1 MGKKNS
7 VTVSLSAMTIC
18 TLIIFSGCN
27 VNGTLQEDY
36 PITPIP
42 FTSVSITDD
51 FWGPRIKRNHE
62 VSIPIA
68 FHQSEITGRIKNFE
82 VAGGLKEGTFSSLYA
97 FDDSD
102 VYKII
107 EGASYSLQTIPDPD
121 LEAYLDTLI
130 YKIGMAQ
137 EEDGYLYTNRTIM
150 GDSASRMAG
159 PERWINVEKSSHE
172 LYNVGHMYEAAV
184 AFYNASGK
192 SSLLD
197 IAIKNADLVHRT
209 FGWNRLERTPG
220 HQEIEL
226 ALIKLYRA
234 TGKQEYLDLA
244 RFFLDARGPGG
255 HKQLQMH
262 LKVCDQ
268 KEAVGHAVRA
278 CYMYAAMA
286 DLAAIQNDTGYIRAI
301 DRIWEDIVYRKT
313 YVTGGI
319 GTEAGNEGFD
329 DPYVLPNREA
339 YCETCA
345 SVGNVFV
352 NHRLFLLHGESKY
365 YDVLERTLY
374 NSLLSGVSLSGDHF
388 FYPNP
393 LESAGE
399 HERSEW
405 FGCACCPSN
414 ISRFIPAFPGYIYA
428 TKDDELFI
436 NLFVQNSAE
445 FQFRGS
451 SIRVEQNTK
460 YPWEGKVEI
469 SLFPSGTGKF
479 KVKLRSPGWANGE
492 AIPGDLYRFQG
503 EAIPESRVSV
513 NGKAHEYEL
522 EDGYI
527 LIHRRWKAGDII
539 TYEMPMEIQSI
550 VADAR
555 VKADLGL
562 FAVQRG
568 PLVFCAEWPE
578 SEDGRIL
585 DLRFDKESPFLTEF
599 KPALLQGTQV
609 IRMQAF
615 YPPEDAGKAG
625 DEALTREIS
634 LIPYH
639 LWNNRGPGEMRV
651 WLPQYE
657 N

>member
-1 MGKKNS
+1 MWG
-7 VTVSLSAMTIC
+7 IC
-18 TLIIFSGCN
+18 TRQL
-27 VNGTLQEDY
+27 L
-36 PITPIP
+36 P
-42 FTSVSITDD
+42 FM
-51 FWGPRIKRNHE
+51 KQAEN
-62 VSIPIA
+62 
-68 FHQSEITGRIKNFE
+68 Q
-82 VAGGLKEGTFSSLYA
+82 
-97 FDDSD
+97 
-102 VYKII
+102 VY
-107 EGASYSLQTIPDPD
+107 
-121 LEAYLDTLI
+121 
-130 YKIGMAQ
+130 
-137 EEDGYLYTNRTIM
+137 
-150 GDSASRMAG
+150 
-159 PERWINVEKSSHE
+159 WILPV
-172 LYNVGHMYEAAV
+172 
-184 AFYNASGK
+184 
-192 SSLLD
+192 
-197 IAIKNADLVHRT
+197 KNADLIHQT
-209 FGWNRLERTPG
+209 FGWNKLERTPG

-226 ALIKLYRA
+226 GLIKLYRA
-234 TGKQEYLDLA
+234 TGNQDYLDLA

-262 LKVCDQ
+262 LKVYEQ

-278 CYMYAAMA
+278 CYMYSAMA

-301 DRIWEDIVYRKT
+301 DDLWEDIVYRKT

-428 TKDDELFI
+428 TKADELFI
-436 NLFVQNSAE
+436 NLFVENNAE

-451 SIRVEQNTK
+451 SIRVEQNTN

-469 SLFPSGTGKF
+469 SLFPSGTEKF

-492 AIPGDLYRFQG
+492 AIPGDLYRFMEKRSPEQQG
-503 EAIPESRVSV
+503 KRSMV
-513 NGKAHEYEL
+513 KAHDYQM

-527 LIHRRWKAGDII
+527 VIDRRWKAGDII
-539 TYEMPMEIQSI
+539 TYEMPMEIQRI
-550 VADAR
+550 VADSR
-555 VKADLGL
+555 VEADLDL

-585 DLRFDKESPFLTEF
+585 DLRFDKDAPFTTQFE
-599 KPALLQGTQV
+599 PDLLNGTQV
-609 IRMQAF
+609 IKKAKPRC
-615 YPPEDAGKAG
+615 GKSG
-625 DEALTREIS
+625 DEAPREK
-634 LIPYH
+634 
-639 LWNNRGPGEMRV
+639 
-651 WLPQYE
+651 LP
-657 N
+657 

>member
-1 MGKKNS
+1 MEDMKIFAVMPCALFTFTGCSEKK
-7 VTVSLSAMTIC
+7 V
-18 TLIIFSGCN
+18 G
-27 VNGTLQEDY
+27 QEDY
-36 PITPIP
+36 SITPVP
-42 FTSVSITDD
+42 FTSVTITDN

-62 VSIPIA
+62 ITIPIA

-82 VAGGLKEGTFSSLYA
+82 VAGGLKEGTFSSMYA
-97 FDDSD
+97 YDDSD

-107 EGASYSLQTIPDPD
+107 EGASYSLQTIPDPV
-121 LEAYLDTLI
+121 LEAYLDSLI

-150 GDSASRMAG
+150 GDSASKMAG
-159 PERWINVEKSSHE
+159 PERWINVEKASHE

-184 AFYNASGK
+184 AFYDATGK

-197 IAIKNADLVHRT
+197 IAVKNADLIYET
-209 FGWNRLERTPG
+209 FGWNKLERTPG

-226 ALIKLYRA
+226 GLIKLYRA
-234 TGKQEYLDLA
+234 TGNHDYLDLA

-255 HKQLQMH
+255 RKQLQQH
-262 LKVCDQ
+262 LAVCDQ
-268 KEAVGHAVRA
+268 DEAVGHAVRA
-278 CYMYAAMA
+278 CYMFSAMA
-286 DLAAIQNDTGYIRAI
+286 DLAAIQNDTAYIKAI

-329 DPYVLPNREA
+329 DPYVLPNRKA

-352 NHRLFLLHGESKY
+352 NHRLFLLHGEAKY

-428 TKDDELFI
+428 TKADELFI
-436 NLFVQNSAE
+436 NLFVDDSAE
-445 FQFRGS
+445 FLLNGS
-451 SIRVEQNTK
+451 SLPVKQSTN
-460 YPWEGKVEI
+460 YPWDGKVEI
-469 SLFPSGTGKF
+469 SLFPSESEKF
-479 KVKLRSPGWANGE
+479 KVKLRNPGWANQV
-492 AIPGDLYRFQG
+492 AIPGDLYRFMENEPAG
-503 EAIPESRVSV
+503 STVLI
-513 NGKAHEYEL
+513 NGQPADYQKS
-522 EDGYI
+522 DGYI
-527 LIHRRWKAGDII
+527 VLNRKWKAGDII
-539 TYEMPMEIQSI
+539 TYELPMEIQRI
-550 VADAR
+550 VADKR
-555 VKADLGL
+555 VKADIDL

-568 PLVFCAEWPE
+568 PLVFCAEWPD

-585 DLRFDKESPFLTEF
+585 DLRFDKDPPFTTRFE
-599 KPALLQGTQV
+599 PDLLDGTQIIKTKTSDPV
-609 IRMQAF
+609 
-615 YPPEDAGKAG
+615 
-625 DEALTREIS
+625 LSREVT

-639 LWNNRGPGEMRV
+639 LWSNRGPGEMMV
-651 WLPQYE
+651 WLPLE
-657 N
+657 NKLN

>member
-1 MGKKNS
+1 MEKQGIVRGS
-7 VTVSLSAMTIC
+7 ISAVMLC
-18 TLIIFSGCN
+18 ALITFSGCSEKE
-27 VNGTLQEDY
+27 VQREDY
-36 PITPIP
+36 SITPVP
-42 FTSVSITDD
+42 FTSVTISDN
-51 FWGPRIKRNHE
+51 FWGPRIRRNHE

-82 VAGGLKEGTFSSLYA
+82 VAGGLAEGSFSSLYA

-107 EGASYSLQTIPDPD
+107 EGASYSLQTIPDPV
-121 LEAYLDTLI
+121 LEAYLDSLI

-137 EEDGYLYTNRTIM
+137 EEDGYLYTNRTIL
-150 GDSASRMAG
+150 GDSASSMAG

-184 AFYNASGK
+184 AFYDATGK

-197 IAIKNADLVHRT
+197 IAIKNADLIYET
-209 FGWNRLERTPG
+209 FGWNKLERTPG
-220 HQEIEL
+220 HQEIEVG
-226 ALIKLYRA
+226 LIKLYRV
-234 TGKQEYLDLA
+234 TGNHNYLELA

-262 LKVCDQ
+262 QKVCEQ

-278 CYMYAAMA
+278 CYMYSAMA
-286 DLAAIQNDTGYIRAI
+286 DLAAIQNDTTYIKAI
-301 DRIWEDIVYRKT
+301 DRLWEDIVYRKT

-329 DPYVLPNREA
+329 DPFVLPNRKA

-428 TKDDELFI
+428 TKADELFI
-436 NLFVQNSAE
+436 NLFVDNTAS
-445 FQFRGS
+445 FSLNGS
-451 SIRVEQNTK
+451 DIEVKQATR
-460 YPWEGKVEI
+460 YPWDGKVKI
-469 SLFPSGTGKF
+469 SLFPAGTKKF
-479 KVKLRSPGWANGE
+479 KVKLRNPGWANNK
-492 AIPGDLYRFQG
+492 AIPGDLYRFI
-503 EAIPESRVSV
+503 ENDTPSPTVLV
-513 NGKAHEYEL
+513 NDQPVRYQTK
-522 EDGYI
+522 DGYI
-527 LIHRRWKAGDII
+527 VLDREWKTADII
-539 TYEMPMEIQSI
+539 TYELPMEIQSI
-550 VADAR
+550 IADAR
-555 VKADLGL
+555 VEADRDR

-568 PLVFCAEWPE
+568 PLVFCAEWPDN
-578 SEDGRIL
+578 EDGRIL
-585 DLRFDKESPFLTEF
+585 DLRFDRDPPFTTQFESD
-599 KPALLQGTQV
+599 LLDGTQ
-609 IRMQAF
+609 IIKTKTSD
-615 YPPEDAGKAG
+615 PHPE
-625 DEALTREIS
+625 EVT

-639 LWNNRGPGEMRV
+639 LWNNRGSGEMMV
-651 WLPQYE
+651 WLPLSE

>member
-1 MGKKNS
+1 M
-7 VTVSLSAMTIC
+7 LC
-18 TLIIFSGCN
+18 TLIIFSGCSN
-27 VNGTLQEDY
+27 QKTLREDY
-36 PITPIP
+36 PITPVP

-62 VSIPIA
+62 VTIPIA
-68 FHQSEITGRIKNFE
+68 FFQSEITGRIKNFE

-107 EGASYSLQTIPDPD
+107 EGASYSLQTIPDPV
-121 LEAYLDTLI
+121 LEAYLDSLI

-137 EEDGYLYTNRTIM
+137 EEDGYLYTNRTIL
-150 GDSASRMAG
+150 GDSASSMAG

-184 AFYNASGK
+184 AFYDATGK

-197 IAIKNADLVHRT
+197 IAIKNADLIYQT
-209 FGWNRLERTPG
+209 FGWNKLERTPG

-234 TGKQEYLDLA
+234 SGNHKYLDLA

-262 LKVCDQ
+262 LKVTEQ

-278 CYMYAAMA
+278 CYMYSAMA

-301 DRIWEDIVYRKT
+301 DRLWEDIVYRKT

-329 DPYVLPNREA
+329 NAYVLPNRKA

-374 NSLLSGVSLSGDHF
+374 NSLLSGVSLLGDHF

-393 LESAGE
+393 LESTGE
-399 HERSEW
+399 HARSEW

-414 ISRFIPAFPGYIYA
+414 VSRFIPAFPGYIYA
-428 TKDDELFI
+428 TKADEMYV
-436 NLFVQNSAE
+436 NLFVDNTAT
-445 FQFRGS
+445 FQLNGS
-451 SIRVEQNTK
+451 DIKVKQATR
-460 YPWEGKVEI
+460 YPWDGKVEI
-469 SLFPSGTGKF
+469 SLFPSGTKKF
-479 KVKLRSPGWANGE
+479 KVKLRSPGWANQV
-492 AIPGDLYRFQG
+492 AIPGDLYRFI
-503 EAIPESRVSV
+503 ETDPTFSVVLV
-513 NGKAHEYEL
+513 NGQQVDYQRS
-522 EDGYI
+522 DGYI
-527 LIHRRWKAGDII
+527 ILDRKWKVGDII
-539 TYEMPMEIQSI
+539 TYEIPMEIQQI

-555 VKADLGL
+555 VKADLDQ

-578 SEDGRIL
+578 GEDGHIL
-585 DLRFDKESPFLTEF
+585 DLRFDKDAPFTTRFDPE
-599 KPALLQGTQV
+599 LLDGTQIIITKTSDPV
-609 IRMQAF
+609 L
-615 YPPEDAGKAG
+615 P
-625 DEALTREIS
+625 REVT

-639 LWNNRGPGEMRV
+639 LWNNRGSGEMMV
-651 WLPQYE
+651 WLPLSE

>member
-1 MGKKNS
+1 MEKQRS
-7 VTVSLSAMTIC
+7 VLGFLSVAMLC
-18 TLIIFSGCN
+18 TLFIFSGCKQKE
-27 VNGTLQEDY
+27 VEQEDY
-36 PITPIP
+36 PFTPVP
-42 FTSVSITDD
+42 FTNVTITDD

-82 VAGGLKEGTFSSLYA
+82 VAGGLTEGTFSSLYA

-107 EGASYSLQTIPDPD
+107 EGASYSLQTIPDPV

-130 YKIGMAQ
+130 YKIGKAQ
-137 EEDGYLYTNRTIM
+137 EEDGYLYTNRTIL

-159 PERWINVEKSSHE
+159 PERWINVEKGSHE

-184 AFYNASGK
+184 AFYEATGK

-197 IAIKNADLVHRT
+197 IAIKNADLIHQT
-209 FGWNRLERTPG
+209 FGWNKLERTPG

-226 ALIKLYRA
+226 GLIKLYRT
-234 TGKQEYLDLA
+234 TGNHDYLELA

-255 HKQLQMH
+255 HKQLQQH
-262 LKVCDQ
+262 LAVTDQ

-278 CYMYAAMA
+278 CYMYSAMA
-286 DLAAIQNDTGYIRAI
+286 DLAAIENDTAYIKAI
-301 DRIWEDIVYRKT
+301 DLLWEDIVYRKT

-329 DPYVLPNREA
+329 DPYVLPNRKA

-374 NSLLSGVSLSGDHF
+374 NSLLSGVSLTGDHF

-393 LESAGE
+393 LESGGE

-414 ISRFIPAFPGYIYA
+414 ITRFIPAFPGYIYA
-428 TKDDELFI
+428 TKADELFI
-436 NLFVQNSAE
+436 NLFVDNTAE
-445 FQFRGS
+445 FQLNGS
-451 SIRVEQNTK
+451 SLRVRQSTN
-460 YPWEGKVEI
+460 YPWDGKIEI
-469 SLFPSGTGKF
+469 SIFPSGAKKF
-479 KVKLRSPGWANGE
+479 KVKLRSPGWANQA
-492 AIPGDLYRFQG
+492 AIPGNLYRFMG
-503 EAIPESRVSV
+503 NEPSKSTVLI
-513 NGKAHEYEL
+513 NGKPAEYQVS
-522 EDGYI
+522 DGYMVI
-527 LIHRRWKAGDII
+527 DRRWKAGDII
-539 TYEMPMEIQSI
+539 SYEIPMEIQRI
-550 VADAR
+550 VADTR
-555 VKADLGL
+555 IEADHEK
-562 FAVQRG
+562 FSVQRG
-568 PLVFCAEWPE
+568 PLVFCAEWPD

-585 DLRFDKESPFLTEF
+585 DLCFDIDAPFKTQFE
-599 KPALLQGTQV
+599 PGLLQGTQV
-609 IRMQAF
+609 IKTQAKLTLDG
-615 YPPEDAGKAG
+615 PERTG
-625 DEALTREIS
+625 DKSSSREIT

-639 LWNNRGPGEMRV
+639 LWNNRGPGEMMV
-651 WLPQYE
+651 WLPFE
-657 N
+657 K